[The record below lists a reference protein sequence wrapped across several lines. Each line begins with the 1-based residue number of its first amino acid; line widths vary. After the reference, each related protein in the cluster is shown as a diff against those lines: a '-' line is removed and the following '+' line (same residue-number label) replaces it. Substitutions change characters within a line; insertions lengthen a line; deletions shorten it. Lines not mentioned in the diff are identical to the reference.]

1 MRRIP
6 HMRLIATAILAAAL
20 AVGVAACDVQDEKT
34 GATQAPPP
42 AVKIVKAV
50 SQPVGSAWSFTGKVQ
65 AVDRIDLRARVE
77 GFLEQR
83 AFVEGAEVEKGATLL
98 VIEKG
103 QYEVRVAES
112 EASVTRAE
120 SSLRLAR
127 VELDRSRT
135 LVQQKVAAQSRLDQA
150 QSAYDV
156 AQADVTAAKATL
168 EKSKLDLGY
177 TDIKAPVAGRIGRI
191 SVSVGNFV
199 GPSTGPL
206 ATLVSQE
213 PMHVVFPVTERELLE
228 ARKQGAETGRG
239 ADSLKVHIRLADGQP
254 YPHAGTINFV
264 DVQVAGGTDTVI
276 VRAVFPNPDRT
287 LIDGQLIAA
296 TLETADP
303 QKLPVIPQQAVQA
316 DQQGTFVLV
325 VDNENKV
332 QVRRV
337 RLGRQ
342 VGGGRVAAE
351 TGLQDS
357 DKIITEG
364 IQRVRPGQVVAPVE
378 SENETS
384 SQTRG

>member
-1 MRRIP
+1 
-6 HMRLIATAILAAAL
+6 MRLIATAILAAAL
-20 AVGVAACDVQDEKT
+20 AVSVAACDGQDEKN
-34 GATQAPPP
+34 AAAQAPPP

-83 AFVEGAEVEKGATLL
+83 AFVEGAEVEKGAILL

-199 GPSTGPL
+199 GPSTGSL
-206 ATLVSQE
+206 ATLVSSG
-213 PMHVVFPVTERELLE
+213 T
-228 ARKQGAETGRG
+228 
-239 ADSLKVHIRLADGQP
+239 LACMRN
-254 YPHAGTINFV
+254 AISNC
-264 DVQVAGGTDTVI
+264 
-276 VRAVFPNPDRT
+276 
-287 LIDGQLIAA
+287 
-296 TLETADP
+296 
-303 QKLPVIPQQAVQA
+303 
-316 DQQGTFVLV
+316 
-325 VDNENKV
+325 
-332 QVRRV
+332 
-337 RLGRQ
+337 
-342 VGGGRVAAE
+342 
-351 TGLQDS
+351 
-357 DKIITEG
+357 
-364 IQRVRPGQVVAPVE
+364 
-378 SENETS
+378 
-384 SQTRG
+384 